1 MLEFLKTQSSD
12 YHLTLS
18 PFTPWVISFSL
29 IASNI
34 ICILTALFPFHS
46 GSFLHIGTT
55 MSIWFIS
62 LHLSDLFW
70 KLNSF
75 PFPNKPSPGMDSPVS
90 ALATP
95 SFPLLRTKHPSISLI
110 SCTQS
115 YRIPSYLQN
124 TSWIQLL
131 LTISMVTSLM
141 QASSCWGYVVSF
153 PIPFTLKGWSPFGF
167 QVDPEKCINC
177 PSVTLQSLLISLRG
191 KSKVLEIIDR
201 VHLHLVSCSRPELST
216 YSPSPTPTYSP
227 VISLASLEFCPP
239 DICVADFP
247 TFFRSSPQ
255 GSFFKKDVVDHSTEN
270 YNPAPAAF
278 YVPSL
283 VGAYHNLLFHI
294 FRFVVFFSFSL
305 STLETKSLDGRA
317 FCWFSTVI

>member
-1 MLEFLKTQSSD
+1 MLEFLKTHSSD

-18 PFTPWVISFSL
+18 PFTPWVISLSL

-34 ICILTALFPFHS
+34 ICILTALFSFHS
-46 GSFLHIGTT
+46 GLFLHICTK

-62 LHLSDLFW
+62 LHVSYLFW

-110 SCTQS
+110 SWAQS

-131 LTISMVTSLM
+131 LTISMVTSLI
-141 QASSCWGYVVSF
+141 QASINSCWGYVVSF
-153 PIPFTLKGWSPFGF
+153 PIPFTLKGWSPFGV
-167 QVDPEKCINC
+167 QVDPKKCISC

-201 VHLHLVSCSRPELST
+201 LRLHLVSCSRPELST
-216 YSPSPTPTYSP
+216 YSPPPPPLTLLWYHWLPWNSVPQTSVWLISPPS
-227 VISLASLEFCPP
+227 SDLHLK
-239 DICVADFP
+239 VA
-247 TFFRSSPQ
+247 
-255 GSFFKKDVVDHSTEN
+255 
-270 YNPAPAAF
+270 
-278 YVPSL
+278 
-283 VGAYHNLLFHI
+283 
-294 FRFVVFFSFSL
+294 FS
-305 STLETKSLDGRA
+305 KGM
-317 FCWFSTVI
+317 